1 MSRITSYRL
10 VLPEQWVGV
19 PVGSGT
25 RARVHLLVEA
35 HLTEVPKELPPDQ
48 VGPLKRQLEE
58 RMVRDILRAEE
69 YGGLD
74 CYFPVQPVHG
84 FHLGTSF
91 VVSQISPPG
100 GGDDPDQLVGGVLAE
115 LVAGGASTVSIDD
128 TLWVR
133 AESVIAPDPE
143 KAPDVDVP
151 TRRVTY
157 TAALPDDPRR
167 WMLVAFSCVGDG
179 TPDGELT
186 LLTVELFDAIMST
199 WRWTRADERAEV
211 G

>member
-1 MSRITSYRL
+1 M
-10 VLPEQWVGV
+10 
-19 PVGSGT
+19 
-25 RARVHLLVEA
+25 
-35 HLTEVPKELPPDQ
+35 PKELPPDQ

-58 RMVRDILRAEE
+58 RMVRDLLRAEE

-74 CYFPVQPVHG
+74 CYFPVQQVHG

-100 GGDDPDQLVGGVLAE
+100 GGDADALVGGVLAE
-115 LVAGGASTVSIDD
+115 LVAGGAGTVSIDD
-128 TLWVR
+128 TLWARSEVVV
-133 AESVIAPDPE
+133 EPDLE

-167 WMLVAFSCVGDG
+167 WMVVSFSCVGDG